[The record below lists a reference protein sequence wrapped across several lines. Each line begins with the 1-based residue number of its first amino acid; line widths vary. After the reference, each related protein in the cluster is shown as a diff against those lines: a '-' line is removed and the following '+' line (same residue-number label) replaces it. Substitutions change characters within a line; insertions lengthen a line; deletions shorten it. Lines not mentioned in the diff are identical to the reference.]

1 MRLEIRYESRFAYE
15 DPVWDSH
22 NLLRACP
29 TTDAHQTLVGYEMQ
43 SAPRSHAISY
53 ADYWGSRVDAF
64 GVREPH
70 NELSVVAESV
80 VETRDRPNPL
90 GTGTLMRAYAED
102 DVVLGNYEVLQPSPH
117 TAWNDAT
124 RDMAHD
130 AVMRCTSAVEAVL
143 ALQGIVRSTLSYAP
157 GATFVGMDVNA
168 VVDQGKGVC
177 QDFAHVMVAMA
188 RSVGIPARYVSGYL
202 YSEDQS
208 VGTPPEEAEI
218 EIQTHAWVEV
228 LIPGWGWWSLDPTN
242 PTVVGQ
248 GHVKI
253 GHGRDYDD
261 VMPLKGVFLGPA
273 DGNVGVS
280 VRISRDRLSQVE
292 LSQIEQAQ
300 IDQ

>member
-1 MRLEIRYESRFAYE
+1 MRLEIRYESRFVYDE
-15 DPVWDSH
+15 PVWDSH

-29 TTDAHQTLVGYEMQ
+29 ASDLHQTLVSYGMR
-43 SAPRSHAISY
+43 SSPRSHAIAY
-53 ADYWGSRVDAF
+53 TDYWGNRVDAF

-70 NELSVVAESV
+70 TELAVIAESV
-80 VETRDRPNPL
+80 VETTDRPNPL
-90 GTGTLMRAYAED
+90 GTGALLQSYRD
-102 DVVLGNYEVLQPSPH
+102 DTVVLGNYEVLQPSPH

-124 RDMAHD
+124 HELAADT
-130 AVMRCTSAVEAVL
+130 VMRCTSAVEAVL
-143 ALQGIVRSTLSYAP
+143 ALQGVVRSRLSYAP
-157 GATFVGMDVNA
+157 GATFVGMDVNT
-168 VVDQGKGVC
+168 VVEQGKGVC
-177 QDFAHVMVAMA
+177 QDFAHVMISLA

-208 VGTPPEEAEI
+208 VGTPPEQAEI

-228 LIPGWGWWSLDPTN
+228 LIPEWGWWPLDPTN

-261 VMPLKGVFLGPA
+261 VMPLKGVFAGPA

-280 VRISRDRLSQVE
+280 VRISRDRLSQF
-292 LSQIEQAQ
+292 EQSQ